1 MKERFCMCVCVCVCV
16 RQTPFCLL
24 LLLFCVSTSLR
35 FRKWVENLY
44 KRSTHKISSFFGK
57 SFFFLLLLF
66 FLIVYSCVSVR
77 LSVCLSACR
86 CFDGESKNWNSEH
99 AQTWMFDESNSWIW
113 RFSLAVFEVIRV
125 VFVVVVVIVVV
136 VFVNV
141 AVVGLH
147 KLSQIIHIPF
157 MLTFFLCMYVGRLVG
172 RSFVRF
178 HCVGMSTWSCGIGVG
193 VYVWLCH
200 FVGSFR
206 TEFTVL

>member
-1 MKERFCMCVCVCVCV
+1 MKERFCMCVFVCV

-57 SFFFLLLLF
+57 SFFFFFLLLF

-77 LSVCLSACR
+77 LSVCLS
-86 CFDGESKNWNSEH
+86 GESKNWNSEH
-99 AQTWMFDESNSWIW
+99 AQTWMFDESNSCIW

-141 AVVGLH
+141 AVVRLH

-157 MLTFFLCMYVGRLVG
+157 MLTFFVCMYVGRLVG